1 MITISVKNG
10 VGSVTYS
17 VLIDPRARTYMVT
30 TGQPFGSTIG
40 KKHVA
45 NCSDVN
51 RCQGADLDVYLM
63 TLPPRAP
70 LTGALQDPNRIQGS
84 VTVKKDGLGRSHKG
98 ISIETI
104 TVDLWRSGSSK

>member
-10 VGSVTYS
+10 VGTVTYS
-17 VLIDPRARTYMVT
+17 VQGKDVVQNRSGGANGSRIFHGSSTSDTSVQKTLPARVDVLIDPRARTYMVT

-51 RCQGADLDVYLM
+51 RCQGADLDVYPM
-63 TLPPRAP
+63 TLPPRA
-70 LTGALQDPNRIQGS
+70 L
-84 VTVKKDGLGRSHKG
+84 
-98 ISIETI
+98 
-104 TVDLWRSGSSK
+104 